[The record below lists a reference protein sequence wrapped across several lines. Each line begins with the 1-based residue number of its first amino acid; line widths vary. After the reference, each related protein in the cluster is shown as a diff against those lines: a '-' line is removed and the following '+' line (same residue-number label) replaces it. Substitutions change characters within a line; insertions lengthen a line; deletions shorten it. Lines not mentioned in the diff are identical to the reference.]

1 MPFVVIPARP
11 PVHKGAPKAEA
22 WRAIRAVADRYLRPM
37 IAALE
42 QAFAD
47 LGDAIDLDALQE
59 AVESGHVR
67 AVLDAIDFAKLQQL
81 LIQPIAIL
89 NHGFLEASAIAGQQ
103 LLQQILQPA
112 AAQGAKPKLRR
123 HGELIIVEAV
133 GPSDRGDDGL
143 RGRYRLRFNE
153 ANPAALR
160 WASRNAGRF
169 ITEISDETRA
179 GIQELVGRA
188 LNDGWAPRDLARLI
202 RDQGIGL
209 TRPQAQALLNYRQ
222 RLVADGAKPERIAQL
237 TDRKSKQQIKYRSEV
252 IASHELLSA
261 SNSGQSLLWR
271 EAVRTDLLGA
281 ATKRKWIITPD
292 DRLCPLCAQMR
303 GERAITGMDE
313 PWSTPRGDVMIPQG
327 IHVRCRCAQGL
338 VIDEPGGGR
347 ARFRAALADPSSEL
361 LEILEVEAE

>member
-1 MPFVVIPARP
+1 MSP
-11 PVHKGAPKAEA
+11 PQLP
-22 WRAIRAVADRYLRPM
+22 P
-37 IAALE
+37 
-42 QAFAD
+42 
-47 LGDAIDLDALQE
+47 
-59 AVESGHVR
+59 
-67 AVLDAIDFAKLQQL
+67 L
-81 LIQPIAIL
+81 LIPPIAIHQSRL
-89 NHGFLEASAIAGQQ
+89 LWRPARSPGQQ

-112 AAQGAKPKLRR
+112 RARSGAKPSLRR
-123 HGELIIVEAV
+123 HGEQIIVEAV
-133 GPSDRGDDGL
+133 APDPSGTARMACAAATACGCK
-143 RGRYRLRFNE
+143 E
-153 ANPAALR
+153 ANPAAQR

-169 ITEISDETRA
+169 VTEISDETRA
-179 GIQELVGRA
+179 GIQELVTRRA
-188 LNDGWAPRDLARLI
+188 LDDGLGASRSGAADPRAGHRAHAAAGAGAAELPTA
-202 RDQGIGL
+202 
-209 TRPQAQALLNYRQ
+209 
-222 RLVADGAKPERIAQL
+222 LVADGAKPERIAQL